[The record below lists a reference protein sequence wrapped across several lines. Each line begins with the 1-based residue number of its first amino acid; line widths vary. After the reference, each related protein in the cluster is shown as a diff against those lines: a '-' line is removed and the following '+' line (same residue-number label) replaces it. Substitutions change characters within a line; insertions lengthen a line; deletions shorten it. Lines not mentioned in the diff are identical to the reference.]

1 MLLYH
6 LMTDEGTLPDKVIP
20 QVPQNLMQGEDQS
33 VPRICVGQ
41 SLDDCLTGIT
51 VTGITIPFLLAEVKR
66 AGAQRLEETVHG
78 KQETPWQKIEQPKP
92 ERLIPWW
99 YDL

>member
-51 VTGITIPFLLAEVKR
+51 VTGITIPYLLAGSRSDSFPGGMTCNLSFTCTSLRTE
-66 AGAQRLEETVHG
+66 
-78 KQETPWQKIEQPKP
+78 
-92 ERLIPWW
+92 
-99 YDL
+99 